1 MRFAILT
8 SAALAVSVAPLLGAP
23 TANAASPTTNLGPAV
38 TEQGITPA
46 RYFEDNSGRWR
57 EKKKNYYEWRRRVF
71 PHHHRR

>member
-1 MRFAILT
+1 MRFSSLIA
-8 SAALAVSVAPLLGAP
+8 AALAISAAPLLGAP
-23 TANAASPTTNLGPAV
+23 PANAASPTTTPRLAV

-71 PHHHRR
+71 PHHHR